1 MALPGRSLVLT
12 VSKDFCFCLHSSD
25 AKFSTFDYFPCIL
38 ECNENNQILK
48 ISHHKN
54 VNKRKNR
61 LTPVKLESERL
72 GKKIIAL
79 REGLGRG
86 VSIERYE
93 EATTTCLSMTSFFSF
108 SFSALFS
115 YFAGHDWL
123 KWERQNCQ
131 EDRYKIAIF
140 IDLIFL
146 LFWLWW
152 VYTS

>member
-1 MALPGRSLVLT
+1 MLGKWDVALPGRSLVLT

-25 AKFSTFDYFPCIL
+25 AKFSTFDHFPSNL
-38 ECNENNQILK
+38 ECKENNQILK

-93 EATTTCLSMTSFFSF
+93 EATTYLSINDFFF
-108 SFSALFS
+108 FILF
-115 YFAGHDWL
+115 
-123 KWERQNCQ
+123 QC
-131 EDRYKIAIF
+131 
-140 IDLIFL
+140 LIFL
-146 LFWLWW
+146 FCR
-152 VYTS
+152 T